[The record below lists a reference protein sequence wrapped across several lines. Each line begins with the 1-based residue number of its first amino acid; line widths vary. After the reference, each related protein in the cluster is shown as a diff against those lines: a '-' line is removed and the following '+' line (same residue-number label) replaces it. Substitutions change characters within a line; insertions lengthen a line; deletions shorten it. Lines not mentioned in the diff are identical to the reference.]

1 MGIKITHDYCIIVV
15 KSMARFGENPISQLL
30 AGGIYI
36 FTIFILST
44 FMARYSVNLPSWT
57 SGRGSKGIVS

>member
-1 MGIKITHDYCIIVV
+1 
-15 KSMARFGENPISQLL
+15 MARFGENPISQLL
-30 AGGIYI
+30 AGVIYI

-44 FMARYSVNLPSWT
+44 FMARYSVNLSSWT